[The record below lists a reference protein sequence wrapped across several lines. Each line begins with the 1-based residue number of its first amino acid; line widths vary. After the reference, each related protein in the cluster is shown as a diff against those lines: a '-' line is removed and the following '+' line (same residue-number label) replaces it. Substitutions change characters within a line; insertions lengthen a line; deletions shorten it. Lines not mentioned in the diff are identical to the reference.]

1 MAAEPGLLQ
10 RKNIAAKAIVAA
22 NAQHTVVQAQE
33 VGADLVAALARTVLD
48 LHDQVTEIDNQ
59 IEDRFREHQH
69 AQILLSMPGLGTL
82 LASEVLA
89 ATGGDVTA
97 YDSASRLAG
106 VAGLAPVPRD
116 SGRISGNNHR
126 PKRYDRRLLNAFYLA
141 AQSAARYCP
150 ASRTYYQRKRTE
162 GTNHKQAVLALAR
175 RRLNVLWAM
184 LRDGTPYR
192 QSAAPAL

>member
-1 MAAEPGLLQ
+1 MLLTKYTTPAGIRRAGESRIATWLRNQ
-10 RKNIAAKAIVAA
+10 GCCNARNIAAKAIVAA

-33 VGADLVAALARTVLD
+33 VGADLVAALARTILD

-106 VAGLAPVPRD
+106 AAGPGARAPRLRTHQRQQPPPQTLRPKTPQRLLP
-116 SGRISGNNHR
+116 GRPISG
-126 PKRYDRRLLNAFYLA
+126 PLL
-141 AQSAARYCP
+141 P
-150 ASRTYYQRKRTE
+150 RKPQLLPTQ
-162 GTNHKQAVLALAR
+162 TN
-175 RRLNVLWAM
+175 
-184 LRDGTPYR
+184 
-192 QSAAPAL
+192 